1 MNSTTKKIVA
11 GAIALALP
19 LGATSLA
26 PQASAQEKTNNST
39 NADEYLNIGGVE
51 IPDQV
56 VDAGKDLIGNAVGDI
71 SGGGDS
77 GLLGDGSD
85 SASDSTAPDVDTDTT
100 DTGSDAESTPD
111 TDTTPGSNTTPDS
124 TPSSPV
130 VSATQS
136 SDKDQ
141 KDKDS
146 VDEQKTVTV
155 KVHASGDKEDV
166 KFLLLSDGEEVDSA
180 TTDEKGDA
188 ELTYD
193 AAEVEAQSLT
203 IATEDKEVE
212 LFDAQCHA
220 DGGTNAKIA
229 NDIDKA
235 LEGNDNPT
243 VGDIDEAISGAIDN
257 NTDNTSDS
265 TSKTSS
271 NTSTKS
277 SDKSTSTDNST
288 DQSSDKSTD
297 KSSDKSTDKSSDKS
311 TDKSEESTTPS
322 NDKSDDSTTSSEP
335 SSDKPA
341 ADENALVSDITN
353 ANELSL
359 PLTNNALENS
369 NLTEAEI
376 YGLGD
381 IVGDLTSNPA
391 IQGLA
396 DSVMPGAGTA
406 LGLAGNLIGGLGGDD
421 SDSAAGS
428 DASTP
433 SDDTEDTDTS
443 TDTDTAENDAEA
455 PAPAPTAAPAP
466 VETTPTSANP
476 AADKEEKEL
485 GERDL
490 DVETD
495 TDEFSFE
502 VEGGSN
508 VDCDVEVENG
518 EDDED
523 STTSSTSS
531 KTSSSK
537 TSTPQTQAPVQSA
550 PIADQGHKVDTGLE
564 TLAGKISSIF

>member
-100 DTGSDAESTPD
+100 DTGSDADSTPD

-136 SDKDQ
+136 SDKD
-141 KDKDS
+141 KKES

-235 LEGNDNPT
+235 LEGKDNPT

-257 NTDNTSDS
+257 NTGNTSGS

-271 NTSTKS
+271 NTSTM
-277 SDKSTSTDNST
+277 
-288 DQSSDKSTD
+288 
-297 KSSDKSTDKSSDKS
+297 
-311 TDKSEESTTPS
+311 
-322 NDKSDDSTTSSEP
+322 
-335 SSDKPA
+335 
-341 ADENALVSDITN
+341 
-353 ANELSL
+353 L
-359 PLTNNALENS
+359 PLS
-369 NLTEAEI
+369 N
-376 YGLGD
+376 
-381 IVGDLTSNPA
+381 
-391 IQGLA
+391 
-396 DSVMPGAGTA
+396 
-406 LGLAGNLIGGLGGDD
+406 
-421 SDSAAGS
+421 
-428 DASTP
+428 
-433 SDDTEDTDTS
+433 
-443 TDTDTAENDAEA
+443 
-455 PAPAPTAAPAP
+455 
-466 VETTPTSANP
+466 
-476 AADKEEKEL
+476 
-485 GERDL
+485 
-490 DVETD
+490 
-495 TDEFSFE
+495 FF
-502 VEGGSN
+502 
-508 VDCDVEVENG
+508 
-518 EDDED
+518 
-523 STTSSTSS
+523 
-531 KTSSSK
+531 
-537 TSTPQTQAPVQSA
+537 
-550 PIADQGHKVDTGLE
+550 
-564 TLAGKISSIF
+564 

>member
-193 AAEVEAQSLT
+193 AAKVEAQSLT

-220 DGGTNAKIA
+220 DGGTDAKIA
-229 NDIDKA
+229 SDIDKA

-257 NTDNTSDS
+257 NTDNTSGS

-288 DQSSDKSTD
+288 DQ
-297 KSSDKSTDKSSDKS
+297 SSDKSTDKSSDKS

>member
-100 DTGSDAESTPD
+100 DTGSDADSTPD
-111 TDTTPGSNTTPDS
+111 TDTTPGSNTTPGSDS

-193 AAEVEAQSLT
+193 AAKVEAQSLT

-220 DGGTNAKIA
+220 DGGTDAKIA
-229 NDIDKA
+229 SDIDKA

-257 NTDNTSDS
+257 NTGNTSGS

-277 SDKSTSTDNST
+277 SDKSTSTVNST
-288 DQSSDKSTD
+288 DQ
-297 KSSDKSTDKSSDKS
+297 SSDKSTDKSSDKS

-523 STTSSTSS
+523 STTSSTSF

>member
-39 NADEYLNIGGVE
+39 NADEYLNVGGVE

-56 VDAGKDLIGNAVGDI
+56 VDAGKDLAGKAIGDI
-71 SGGGDS
+71 TSGGGS
-77 GLLGDGSD
+77 GLLGGGSG
-85 SASDSTAPDVDTDTT
+85 SASDSTTPDVNTDTT
-100 DTGSDAESTPD
+100 GTGSDSASTPD
-111 TDTTPGSNTTPDS
+111 TDTTPGSNTTPGSDS

-235 LEGNDNPT
+235 LEGKDNPT
-243 VGDIDEAISGAIDN
+243 VGDVDRAISGAINN
-257 NTDNTSDS
+257 NTGNTGNTSGS

-277 SDKSTSTDNST
+277 SDKSADQSTDKSA
-288 DQSSDKSTD
+288 DKSTD
-297 KSSDKSTDKSSDKS
+297 KSTDKSG
-311 TDKSEESTTPS
+311 ESTTPS
-322 NDKSDDSTTSSEP
+322 SDKSNTSTTSSAP

-353 ANELSL
+353 ADELSL
-359 PLTNNALENS
+359 PLTDKALENS

-381 IVGDLTSNPA
+381 VIGDLASNPA
-391 IQGLA
+391 IQGMA
-396 DSVMPGAGTA
+396 DAAFPGAGTA

-433 SDDTEDTDTS
+433 SGDTTGDTDTS
-443 TDTDTAENDAEA
+443 ADTDTAGDTNTAGSDAEA
-455 PAPAPTAAPAP
+455 PAHTAAPAP
-466 VETTPTSANP
+466 AETTPTSANP

-490 DVETD
+490 DVDTD

-518 EDDED
+518 GDDED